1 VTPESAA
8 LGTSPDPQVRTG
20 AETPTRRA
28 PVPPAPATIEETGL
42 SYEQLKQLLVKSLYA
57 GELSGLVLADKLCLP
72 YMLLESLVEHLR
84 FEKLIEVR
92 GANGSG
98 TAGYRYALT
107 DLGRERGAAY
117 FEGNG
122 YVGPAPVP
130 LRQYT
135 AAMHTLKAQRGFL
148 DRERIAH
155 GFTHLIVSAET
166 LDQLGPAVNSGK
178 SVFLY
183 GPPGN
188 GKTVVA
194 EGIGRALGGDIYVP
208 WALDIDGQIITI
220 FDPVNHEVVD
230 DEQASGSIVK
240 GIDRD
245 RRWVRIKRPVVTVGG
260 ELTLEMLDLSFN
272 PIAKF
277 YEAPLQLKANGG
289 VFVVDDFGRQRIRPR
304 DLLNRWIVPLESRVD
319 YLTLHTGKKFE
330 MPFDVLIVFATN
342 LNPESLADEAFLR
355 RIPYKI
361 YAKNPTTE
369 EFGRIFEL
377 NCRKKGI
384 AYDPVIIEYLT
395 RRYYEPRGLE
405 MRGCHPRDI
414 VEQVVDICRYQNK
427 PLVITRE
434 LLDQACR
441 NYFLEEQANK
451 GSAAPR
457 RPVTVVKGGQ
467 RMERRPQPSRNEE
480 WLS

>member
-1 VTPESAA
+1 VSEHTAAAAEADSAPA
-8 LGTSPDPQVRTG
+8 
-20 AETPTRRA
+20 RA
-28 PVPPAPATIEETGL
+28 PVPRAPATIEDTGL
-42 SYEQLKQLLVKSLYA
+42 SYEQLKQLIVKALFA
-57 GELSGLVLADKLCLP
+57 GELSGLALSDKLCLP

-84 FEKLIEVR
+84 VEKLIEVR
-92 GANGSG
+92 GAHGSG

-107 DLGRERGAAY
+107 ELGRERAAIY
-117 FEGNG
+117 LESNG

-130 LRQYT
+130 LKQYT
-135 AAMHTLKAQRGFL
+135 AAMNEVKARRGFL
-148 DRERIAH
+148 DKDRIAY
-155 GFTHLIVSAET
+155 GFTHLIVNEGM

-194 EGIGRALGGDIYVP
+194 EGIGRALGGDLYVP

-220 FDPVNHEVVD
+220 FDPVNHVRLED
-230 DEQASGSIVK
+230 TASSGPSIIKSVE
-240 GIDRD
+240 RD
-245 RRWVRIKRPVVTVGG
+245 LRWVRVRRPVVTVGG

-277 YEAPLQLKANGG
+277 YEAPLQMKANGG

-361 YAKNPTTE
+361 YAKNPTSE
-369 EFGRIFEL
+369 EFGKIFAL
-377 NCRKKGI
+377 NCNRRGI
-384 AYDPVIIEYLT
+384 AYDPVIVEYLE
-395 RRYYEPRGLE
+395 RRYYEPRGLD
-405 MRGCHPRDI
+405 MRACHPRDI

-427 PLVITRE
+427 PLTITRE
-434 LLDQACR
+434 LLDQACK
-441 NYFLEEQANK
+441 NYFLEEQAGKQAARRGVAVMK
-451 GSAAPR
+451 GPR
-457 RPVTVVKGGQ
+457 RV
-467 RMERRPQPSRNEE
+467 ERKAAGRSEE